1 MEKIN
6 GVLNNIYTKIL
17 AFAVTAILTLT
28 GMLYKDTRDKIDML
42 EGRVAVLFQDKV
54 SRAEF
59 KEELNQLRLQN
70 ESNKI
75 DIINRQE
82 SVKNDILARIDFIM
96 SGVLKSINK

>member
-6 GVLNNIYTKIL
+6 GVLNHIYTKLL
-17 AFAVTAILTLT
+17 AFSVTAILTLT
-28 GMLYKDTRDKIDML
+28 GMLYKDTKDKIDVL
-42 EGRVAVLFQDKV
+42 ETRVSALFQEKV

-59 KEELNQLRLQN
+59 KEEINQLRIQN
-70 ESNKI
+70 ETNKL

-96 SGVLKSINK
+96 SNVLKNINK